1 MSAEL
6 NSVSLKILK
15 IDSLARRAGLIFVAA
30 AALAGAFFFAK
41 WGFAYSAAS
50 RTDLI
55 EIADLAVELGP
66 DDPQTHFTAA
76 VLFAKTFSAEDQQ
89 RSLAEFE
96 KATALSPNNYLLWL
110 ELGKAREHSGDRI
123 GAEGALR
130 KALELAPNYAQVQ
143 WTLGNALLRQGKTDE
158 AFAEIR
164 KAAAG
169 DPTYADA
176 AASAAWQMLDGD
188 ITQVRK
194 AIGDSKRMNAALASL
209 LVGQKRFDE
218 AFEIWNLIPADEKK
232 STFSETGE
240 ALFRQFIEAKKYRVA
255 QRIGSQIGRDY
266 LGEAMS
272 NGGFEEALKP
282 QNTDIFEW
290 RIADGASPRIGP
302 TTGQKHNGN
311 YSFLISF
318 GAESKDFRQVSQ
330 TIAVEP
336 GKSYELELF
345 YRADIKTTAVYK
357 WEIVD
362 ASAGK
367 VIASTNAI
375 ANTAEWT
382 PLQAKFTVPENT
394 DGVIIRLFRDNCE
407 AANCA
412 VSGNIWFDDFSL
424 KAF

>member
-1 MSAEL
+1 M
-6 NSVSLKILK
+6 SLKTFK
-15 IDSLARRAGLIFVAA
+15 IDSLLRRAGLIFVAA
-30 AALAGAFFFAK
+30 AALVGAFFFAK

-50 RTDLI
+50 RTDSI
-55 EIADLAVELGP
+55 EVADLAVELGP

-76 VLFAKTFSAEDQQ
+76 VLYTKTFSAEDQQ

-169 DPTYADA
+169 DPAFADA
-176 AASAAWQMLDGD
+176 AASAAWQILDGD
-188 ITQVRK
+188 ITQVRN
-194 AIGDSKRMNAALASL
+194 AIGDSAQMNAALATL
-209 LVGQKRFDE
+209 LAGQKRFDE
-218 AFEIWNLIPADEKK
+218 AFDIWNLIPADEKK
-232 STFSETGE
+232 TLKETGE
-240 ALFRQFIEAKKYRVA
+240 ALFRHLIEAKKYRAA
-255 QRIGSQIGRDY
+255 QRVGSQIGHDY
-266 LGEAMS
+266 LGDTIS
-272 NGGFEEALKP
+272 NAGFEEALKP
-282 QNTDIFEW
+282 QNTGIFEW

-302 TTGQKHNGN
+302 TEGQKHNGN
-311 YSFLISF
+311 YSLLISF

-330 TIAVEP
+330 TVTVEP

-345 YRADIKTTAVYK
+345 YRADLKTTAVYK

-362 ASAGK
+362 ASVGK

-382 PLQAKFTVPENT
+382 PLQAKLTVPANT
-394 DGVIIRLFRDNCE
+394 DGVIIRLVRDNCE
-407 AANCA
+407 AANCP
-412 VSGNIWFDDFSL
+412 VSGNIWFDDFTL
-424 KAF
+424 EILQ